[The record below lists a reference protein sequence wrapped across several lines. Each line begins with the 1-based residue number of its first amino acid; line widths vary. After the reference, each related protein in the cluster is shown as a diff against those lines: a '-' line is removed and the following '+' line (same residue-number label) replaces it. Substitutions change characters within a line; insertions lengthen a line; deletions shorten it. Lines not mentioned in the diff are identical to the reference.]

1 MVSIEIDGKQIEAQ
15 DGAMIIEAADEA
27 GIPIPRFCY
36 HKKLSVAAN
45 CRMCLV
51 EVEKAAKPLPACA
64 TPITDGM
71 VVFTKSTKAI
81 DAQKSVMEFLLINH
95 PLDCPICDQGGE
107 CDLQDL
113 AMGFGS
119 GQSQYGEQK
128 RVVFDKN
135 LGPLVS
141 TDMTRCIHCT
151 RCVRFGQEV
160 AGIRELGATGRGEF
174 MQIGTYVEKAVTSEL
189 SGNVIDLCPVGALT
203 SKPFRFN
210 ARNWEMTARDSVA
223 AHDCVGSNIKVE
235 SLRKEVRRV
244 TPKENEA
251 INETW
256 ISDRDRFSYEG
267 VNSEDRLKYPMI
279 KQDGEWQQ
287 VDWQTALDTT
297 VTGLKKVLEKHGAG
311 HLGALTSASAT
322 IEEMYLL
329 QKLVR
334 GLGGSNIDHRI
345 NQLDFSDQESMPL
358 YPSLGQSIESLEN
371 VGAALLVG
379 SNIRMDQPILG
390 HRIRKAALK
399 GGKIMCVNPADYE
412 FMFPVSDKIIA
423 APAAMEQALAGVAK
437 ALVDS
442 GASAPQGLADLLGG
456 VDVSDS
462 HRNMADTLKS
472 AANACVLIGSYA
484 MATQASANL
493 RALGLAIAEMSGAT
507 IGYLTSGA
515 NSAGAFLAG
524 ALPHRAVA
532 GKGATF
538 GLNTHAMLAGEL
550 SGYVLLGVEP
560 EFDFANPA
568 EAVARLKSADFVVA
582 MTPFKSDAMLDYA
595 SVLLPVAPFTETSGT
610 FVNVEGD
617 WQSFAGSVTPL
628 GETRPAWKVMRVLGN
643 LFSLDGFE
651 YVTSEEVRDELHS
664 QVNGAQNNKPEW
676 RCPEALN
683 APSDKLVR
691 VADIPIYAVDGV
703 VRRAESLQKTV
714 QAKSASVARINSSV
728 ASALGLSDAVKVEA
742 SQGESG
748 CVMAL
753 EIDDRAADGTVW
765 LSAGLDATAGFGC
778 EGAEIALKPV

>member
-311 HLGALTSASAT
+311 HLGALTSPSAT
-322 IEEMYLL
+322 VEEMYLL

-493 RALGLAIAEMSGAT
+493 RALGLAIAEMSNAT

-538 GLNTHAMLAGEL
+538 GLNTQAMLAGEL

-742 SQGESG
+742 SQGESS